1 MEGGGAAEALGEL
14 AGVAPRHLVLPGAAV
29 AGVCGADQGGRGGL
43 VQGECRVT
51 RGAAAA
57 WCRHLQGVP
66 ENWPPLNFSK
76 CWNLLPHFPKFF

>member
-51 RGAAAA
+51 RGAGAA
-57 WCRHLQGVP
+57 WFRVSAG
-66 ENWPPLNFSK
+66 
-76 CWNLLPHFPKFF
+76 